1 MDNNGSAH
9 GPVAIA
15 EKSPFYKMFWAGVML
30 TSGTLTTLT
39 AKVHMEHFKIT
50 QPNFTHTQFIIM
62 RKTNSLLLFTTKKKI
77 LLLLLLSPINHHQWF
92 IFEI

>member
-39 AKVHMEHFKIT
+39 AKVHIEHKMA
-50 QPNFTHTQFIIM
+50 QPNFTHTQFIII
-62 RKTNSLLLFTTKKKI
+62 RKTYSLFLLQYI
-77 LLLLLLSPINHHQWF
+77 LCLLLLPINIINVF
-92 IFEI
+92 IFEKQ